1 MVQFVKT
8 AILIFIML
16 GIMIYMCGSL
26 GIKLNLLAV
35 YFFLLAI
42 VSAAYV
48 LVYNS
53 RRKKK

>member
-1 MVQFVKT
+1 MVQFLKK

>member
-1 MVQFVKT
+1 MVRFVKT
-8 AILIFIML
+8 AILFFIML

-35 YFFLLAI
+35 YFFLLAV
-42 VSAAYV
+42 VSVAYV